1 MRILLLMRGVPG
13 SGKSTFIKE
22 QGLEPYTLS
31 ADALRL
37 LYASPMLDNAGR
49 WCISPHF
56 DKQMWPF
63 LLQTLEERMKR
74 GCFTVVDATNI
85 RGRDMTAYK
94 KLANEYKYRIYVVD
108 FTDITLEEAKKRNLL
123 REEYK
128 QVPENVIE
136 RMYAQLADNKVP
148 SAITVIKPGELS
160 QIWYK
165 PRDLS
170 AYKKVIHI
178 GDIHG
183 CYQPLKEYLEAI
195 NPQNYYIFLGDYID
209 RGSENAEVLQL
220 LLQLAALDNV
230 TLLEGNHEA
239 NLRDYGLPDGI
250 ASKEFRMQTASE
262 LAQAGLSRKAV
273 YNFYRKLSQC
283 FCYTYQGKKVLVSHG
298 GLARMPENL
307 SFVATAELIYGTGD
321 YEDALDVDMCFA
333 KHAAANEYQV
343 HGHRNYEGVPA
354 EVNEHCFNLDGAVE
368 MGGQLRALELSE
380 DGFAVVTVGNALEY
394 LDKKK
399 GANGSK
405 ANAKIENVQQLLANF
420 AGNPLI
426 KEKSFGVISSFNFT
440 RDAFY
445 NKAWDDVT
453 CKARGLYINKRTEKI
468 VARSYDKFFNLDER
482 PETKLN
488 ALRHNLQFPV
498 QAYVKVNGFLG
509 IVGYDN
515 AQKKLLVT
523 SKGDMYGLYA
533 KIFKNTLAAELKERM
548 QLLEDFV
555 KTNNCSVIFECI
567 EPEMDPH
574 IIEYRKP
581 QVVLLEIIEN
591 ELSFAHRPYA
601 ELVALGEQLQVEIKE
616 QACTLTSWD
625 ELQAWLKTIMQEDYL
640 YDGKHIEGFVIEDS
654 RHFMTKL
661 KLAYYSEWKR
671 LRRVAEATLRH
682 GAVKA
687 KWQLNDELS
696 REFYQ
701 WLQEEIYPLR
711 KGDGTYAFATD
722 IISLRKRFEERN
734 SCI

>member
-1 MRILLLMRGVPG
+1 M
-13 SGKSTFIKE
+13 
-22 QGLEPYTLS
+22 
-31 ADALRL
+31 
-37 LYASPMLDNAGR
+37 
-49 WCISPHF
+49 
-56 DKQMWPF
+56 
-63 LLQTLEERMKR
+63 
-74 GCFTVVDATNI
+74 
-85 RGRDMTAYK
+85 
-94 KLANEYKYRIYVVD
+94 
-108 FTDITLEEAKKRNLL
+108 
-123 REEYK
+123 
-128 QVPENVIE
+128 
-136 RMYAQLADNKVP
+136 
-148 SAITVIKPGELS
+148 
-160 QIWYK
+160 
-165 PRDLS
+165 
-170 AYKKVIHI
+170 
-178 GDIHG
+178 
-183 CYQPLKEYLEAI
+183 
-195 NPQNYYIFLGDYID
+195 
-209 RGSENAEVLQL
+209 
-220 LLQLAALDNV
+220 LQLAALDNV

-250 ASKEFRMQTASE
+250 ASKEFRMQTAPE

-283 FCYTYQGKKVLVSHG
+283 FCYTYRGKKVLVSHG

-307 SFVATAELIYGTGD
+307 SLVATAELIYGTGV
-321 YEDALDVDMCFA
+321 YEDALDVDMSFA

-343 HGHRNYEGVPA
+343 HGHRNYDGVP
-354 EVNEHCFNLDGAVE
+354 
-368 MGGQLRALELSE
+368 E

-399 GANGSK
+399 GAKDSK

-625 ELQAWLKTIMQEDYL
+625 ELQAWLKRLCRRI
-640 YDGKHIEGFVIEDS
+640 IC
-654 RHFMTKL
+654 MTESIL
-661 KLAYYSEWKR
+661 KAL
-671 LRRVAEATLRH
+671 
-682 GAVKA
+682 
-687 KWQLNDELS
+687 LS
-696 REFYQ
+696 RTAGI
-701 WLQEEIYPLR
+701 L
-711 KGDGTYAFATD
+711 
-722 IISLRKRFEERN
+722 
-734 SCI
+734 